1 MKFAIYGRIVKPEH
15 RRRIQDFLKILSDHS
30 EKLYVHR
37 NIYDSF
43 DSLGFPPFESSI
55 DIAGVDILISFGGDG
70 TLLDAAHVVQ
80 DSLIPIVGVNT
91 GRLGF
96 LSSAS
101 FSDISKIID
110 LLENREYHI
119 DARTMINLEAS
130 DPIFGKS
137 TFALNEVTVLKQST
151 SSMVTVHTFLNEEY
165 LNSYWADGLIIGTP
179 SGSTAYSLSCGGPI
193 IIPGSG
199 NFVLTPIAPHNLN
212 VRPLVIPDESE
223 LRLKVEGR
231 SSHFLLALDTR
242 SEIVETGTE
251 LILKKCQFPLNIVR
265 FRPDSFL
272 NTLRKK
278 LHWGLDERN

>member
-1 MKFAIYGRIVKPEH
+1 MKCAIYGRVVKPEH
-15 RRRIQDFLKILSDHS
+15 KRTIRDFLKILSDHS
-30 EKLYVHR
+30 EKLFVHK

-43 DSLGFPPFESSI
+43 DELGFPSFDSSI
-55 DIAGVDILISFGGDG
+55 DIAGVDFLISFGGDG

-80 DSLIPIVGVNT
+80 DSLIPILGINT

-101 FSDISKIID
+101 FKDIAKIFD
-110 LLENREYHI
+110 LLNNQEYHI
-119 DARTMINLEAS
+119 DERTMINMETS
-130 DPIFGKS
+130 DDMFGQES
-137 TFALNEVTVLKQST
+137 FALNEVTVSKQST
-151 SSMVTVHTFLNEEY
+151 SSMVTVHTFLDEEY
-165 LNSYWADGLIIGTP
+165 LNSYWADGLIVSTP

-193 IIPGSG
+193 IVPGSN

-212 VRPLVIPDESE
+212 VRPLVIPDHSE
-223 LRLKVEGR
+223 LRLKIEGR

-251 LILKKCQFPLNIVR
+251 LVLKKCQFPLNIVR